1 MAHKARIPV
10 SALQDA
16 PITRQRD
23 ITVCLKAFDLA
34 TVKATCYRFAALGYQ
49 SISVDE
55 RGDNVLVTFAFPTTI
70 SLDSEKARVEQFHQA
85 LLDQDLRR
93 QVSEKT
99 LLARQLI
106 LANAFADTVL
116 VDRDDA

>member
-1 MAHKARIPV
+1 MARKARIAV
-10 SALQDA
+10 QNA
-16 PITRQRD
+16 PTTRLRD
-23 ITVCLKAFDLA
+23 IKVCLQAFDLD
-34 TVKATCYRFAALGYQ
+34 TIKATCYRFAASGYQ
-49 SISVDE
+49 SISVNE
-55 RGDNVLVTFAFPTTI
+55 GGDNALVTFAFPDTV
-70 SLDSEKARVEQFHQA
+70 SPDSEEAKVEQFQQA

-99 LLARQLI
+99 MLARQLI

>member
-1 MAHKARIPV
+1 MARKIRIAV
-10 SALQDA
+10 QNA
-16 PITRQRD
+16 PTTRLRD

-34 TVKATCYRFAALGYQ
+34 TVKATCYRFAASGYQ

-55 RGDNVLVTFAFPTTI
+55 GGNNVSVTFAFPDTV
-70 SLDSEKARVEQFHQA
+70 SSESEEAQVNLFQQA

>member
-1 MAHKARIPV
+1 MAHKARIEV
-10 SALQDA
+10 QNATA
-16 PITRQRD
+16 TRLRD

-49 SISVDE
+49 SILVDKS
-55 RGDNVLVTFAFPTTI
+55 GDKALVTFAFPDTV
-70 SLDSEKARVEQFHQA
+70 SSDSEQAQVEQFQQA

-99 LLARQLI
+99 TLARQLI

-116 VDRDDA
+116 VEHDDA

>member
-1 MAHKARIPV
+1 MARKARISV
-10 SALQDA
+10 QNA
-16 PITRQRD
+16 PATRLRD
-23 ITVCLKAFDLA
+23 LTVCLKAFDLA
-34 TVKATCYRFAALGYQ
+34 TVKATCYRFAASGYR

-55 RGDNVLVTFAFPTTI
+55 HGDKALVTFAFPDTV
-70 SLDSEKARVEQFHQA
+70 SPDSEEAKVEQFQQA

-99 LLARQLI
+99 MLARQLI